1 MREPATPGGPECS
14 ADRSLVFLLVP
25 YLLGIFIWLLG
36 SAAAPAL
43 AMDCPVS
50 GFDKIGDRVTEAPSC
65 DAAMQLLMAC
75 QMGSS
80 ADVAV
85 SLIVIKKCEADFLAS
100 LSASARRGYE
110 RKVGAC
116 GKNFA
121 NEGGTLF
128 QSIRAICAAQVAH
141 DYAMRVGKNRS
152 RSRN

>member
-1 MREPATPGGPECS
+1 MFGRP
-14 ADRSLVFLLVP
+14 
-25 YLLGIFIWLLG
+25 LLGICIWLMA
-36 SAAAPAL
+36 SVAAPAL

-50 GFDKIGDRVTEAPSC
+50 GYDQVGERVTEAPSC

-75 QMGSS
+75 QLGSS

-85 SLIVIKKCEADFLAS
+85 SLIVIKKCEGDFLSS
-100 LSASARRGYE
+100 LSKSARRGYE

-128 QSIRAICAAQVAH
+128 QSIRAICAAQLAH
-141 DYAMRVGKNRS
+141 DYALRAAKAK
-152 RSRN
+152 